1 MAQSKDNGGGI
12 KVAKRKTVQD
22 FLQMKEKGEKFT
34 QVAAYDFTM
43 AMIIEQAGMDM
54 ILVGDSMG
62 NVVYGYDGTVP
73 VTMDQM
79 IFHSQAVRKGAPNT
93 FVMGD
98 MPFLSYQVSVEEAV
112 RNAGRFYKEA
122 GVDAVKLEGGRKIA
136 PQVRAIVDAGMVVM
150 GHIGLTPQS
159 SAQMGGF
166 RVQGNTAEAAMR
178 VLDDAEAL
186 QEAGAFCV
194 LLEGVPAEA
203 GKLVTDMLRIPTLG
217 VGAGPHCDGQALLV
231 NDVLGIYQVFTPKFV
246 RRYANLGE
254 EIRRALREYISDIK
268 SGSFPAE
275 EHCYK
280 MKPGEAERLREMARR
295 REQPRKRPA

>member
-1 MAQSKDNGGGI
+1 MPRKKITQGGI
-12 KVAKRKTVQD
+12 KVSKRKTVQD
-22 FLQMKEKGEKFT
+22 FFQMKEKGEKFT

-122 GVDAVKLEGGRKIA
+122 GVDAVKLEGGRKMA
-136 PQVRAIVDAGMVVM
+136 PQVRAIVDSGMVVM

-159 SAQMGGF
+159 AAQMGGF
-166 RVQGNTAEAAMR
+166 KVQGNTAEAAMR

-194 LLEGVPAEA
+194 LLEGIPAEA
-203 GKLVTDMLRIPTLG
+203 GKLVTEILRIPTLG

-254 EIRRALREYISDIK
+254 EMRRALAEYISDIR

-280 MKPGEAERLREMARR
+280 MKPGEAERLLAMASR
-295 REQPRKRPA
+295 REQPD

>member
-1 MAQSKDNGGGI
+1 MN
-12 KVAKRKTVQD
+12 KRKTVMD
-22 FLQMKEKGEKFT
+22 FHEMKQKGEKFS
-34 QVAAYDFTM
+34 QVAAYDFTT

-54 ILVGDSMG
+54 ILAGDSVG

-79 IFHSQAVRKGAPNT
+79 IFHSGAVRRGAPNT

-122 GVDAVKLEGGRKIA
+122 GVDAVKLEGGRSMV
-136 PQVRAIVDAGMVVM
+136 PQVRAIVESGMVVM

-159 SAQMGGF
+159 AAQMGGF

-178 VLDDAEAL
+178 VVADAEAL
-186 QEAGAFCV
+186 QEAGVFCV
-194 LLEGVPAEA
+194 LLEGIPAEA
-203 GKLVTDMLRIPTLG
+203 GKLITQRLRIPTLG

-231 NDVLGIYQVFTPKFV
+231 SDVLGIYQVFTPKFV
-246 RRYANLGE
+246 KRYAKLGDE
-254 EIRRALREYISDIK
+254 MRRALSEYISDIK
-268 SGSFPAE
+268 NGRFPAE

-280 MKPGEAERLREMARR
+280 MKPGEAEKLDTMLKTGA
-295 REQPRKRPA
+295 

>member
-1 MAQSKDNGGGI
+1 VS
-12 KVAKRKTVQD
+12 KRKTVQD
-22 FLQMKEKGEKFT
+22 FFQMKEKGEKFT

-122 GVDAVKLEGGRKIA
+122 GVDAVKLEGGRKMA
-136 PQVRAIVDAGMVVM
+136 PQVRAIVDSGMVVM

-159 SAQMGGF
+159 AAQMGGF
-166 RVQGNTAEAAMR
+166 KVQGNTAEAAMR

-203 GKLVTDMLRIPTLG
+203 GKLVTEILRIPTLG

-254 EIRRALREYISDIK
+254 EMRRALAEYISDIR

-280 MKPGEAERLREMARR
+280 MKAGEAERLQDMASR
-295 REQPRKRPA
+295 RE

>member
-1 MAQSKDNGGGI
+1 MSQSKITQGG
-12 KVAKRKTVQD
+12 VRVSKRKTVQD
-22 FLQMKEKGEKFT
+22 FFQMKERGEKFT
-34 QVAAYDFTM
+34 QVAAYDFSM

-62 NVVYGYDGTVP
+62 NVVYGYEGTVP

-122 GVDAVKLEGGRKIA
+122 GVDAVKLEGGRKMV

-159 SAQMGGF
+159 AAQMGGF
-166 RVQGNTAEAAMR
+166 KVQGNTAEAAMR

-203 GKLVTDMLRIPTLG
+203 GKLVTEILRIPTLG

-254 EIRRALREYISDIK
+254 EMRRALAEYISDIRN
-268 SGSFPAE
+268 GSFPAE

-280 MKPGEAERLREMARR
+280 MKPGEAERLQDMAGR
-295 REQPRKRPA
+295 RE